1 MIEFYGEYS
10 ETSKKFLLKQNA
22 VLGMIVSLM
31 VALIL
36 VTILLFLAIAFKF
49 WMILFFLFPIIITVI
64 LTVMAPY
71 IQKNKTLN
79 QIVPEKIEINEMEDY
94 LCVYFKNTIISK
106 KLQEVKKVI
115 EMEEWYILKL
125 SFPKLSGFLC
135 QKNLLKEGT
144 IQEFEKIFE
153 GKIIRK

>member
-49 WMILFFLFPIIITVI
+49 WMILFFLFPNNWTNDNRRNNVYRTINRDSI
-64 LTVMAPY
+64 
-71 IQKNKTLN
+71 N
-79 QIVPEKIEINEMEDY
+79 Q
-94 LCVYFKNTIISK
+94 
-106 KLQEVKKVI
+106 
-115 EMEEWYILKL
+115 
-125 SFPKLSGFLC
+125 
-135 QKNLLKEGT
+135 
-144 IQEFEKIFE
+144 
-153 GKIIRK
+153 RR

>member
-22 VLGMIVSLM
+22 VLGLIVSLM

-36 VTILLFLAIAFKF
+36 VTILLFLALAFKF

-115 EMEEWYILKL
+115 EMEFYN
-125 SFPKLSGFLC
+125 GYY
-135 QKNLLKEGT
+135 
-144 IQEFEKIFE
+144 
-153 GKIIRK
+153 